1 MPIGGTAWRLSSP
14 LCPTSVRLTPRQH
27 QVLRL
32 MAAGGTA
39 ESIARQL
46 FVSLHTVKKT
56 SEALYQRL
64 GVHTQG
70 AAVDTGYQLGF
81 LTTPEL
87 LMLREMARLLAA
99 GDVDAASD
107 LAAKLAQ
114 PAPPTEAAEGHV

>member
-1 MPIGGTAWRLSSP
+1 MPIGGITWRLSSQ
-14 LCPTSVRLTPRQH
+14 LCPVSVRLTPRQH

-56 SEALYQRL
+56 SDALYQRL

-70 AAVDTGYQLGF
+70 AAVDAGHRLGF

-87 LMLREMARLLAA
+87 LMLREMARLLAN
-99 GDVDAASD
+99 GDVDAASG
-107 LAAKLAQ
+107 LAAKVTESTP
-114 PAPPTEAAEGHV
+114 PAEASEGDT